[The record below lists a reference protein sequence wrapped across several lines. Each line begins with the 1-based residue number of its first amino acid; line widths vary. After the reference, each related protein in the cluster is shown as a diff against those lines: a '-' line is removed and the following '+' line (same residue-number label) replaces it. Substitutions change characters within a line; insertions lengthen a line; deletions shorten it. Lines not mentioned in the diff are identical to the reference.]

1 MLSILP
7 AVNVDVACLKH
18 AAEYCDYLYVMKNG
32 QLAASGKPEDRITK
46 ELIGHV
52 FDVSCQTYHN
62 PVTGGLGM
70 AYLGMRQLLMWT

>member
-1 MLSILP
+1 
-7 AVNVDVACLKH
+7 
-18 AAEYCDYLYVMKNG
+18 MKNG